1 MGPNE
6 NNERSESEM
15 YPGQLRAPEEKPKS
29 AIVFGILGIIFGS
42 WGLLG
47 LLMGLIMLLIG
58 PRSEM
63 QRELQLPPY
72 IQLPML
78 FIGFGLSL
86 FLFITGIRLLK
97 ATLAARKAF
106 IVYCVI
112 TIIYSP
118 IATVVNAWH
127 TFSKMP
133 ALMNAQDSEAAR
145 TIMMPVMIMSAVFGL
160 LFSIAYPLVGLIFF
174 TRSSVVSKFKA
185 YNKSW
190 R

>member
-1 MGPNE
+1 MMDT
-6 NNERSESEM
+6 SEYYDRPQAYSDE
-15 YPGQLRAPEEKPKS
+15 PHALGEKPKS
-29 AIVFGILGIIFGS
+29 AVVFGVLSIVFGS

-47 LLMGLIMLLIG
+47 LVMSVIMLLVG

-63 QRELQLPPY
+63 QRELQLPPH
-72 IQLPML
+72 IQVPML

-86 FLFITGIRLLK
+86 FLLITGIRLLK

-118 IATVVNAWH
+118 IATIVSMWH

-133 ALMNAQDSEAAR
+133 ALMDGQDSEAAR
-145 TIMMPVMIMSAVFGL
+145 IIMMPVMIVSMVLGL
-160 LFSIAYPLVGLIFF
+160 LFSIGYPLVGLIFF
-174 TRSSVVSKFKA
+174 TRPGVIKKFEA
-185 YNKSW
+185 YN
-190 R
+190 RL